1 MNRRKFII
9 ASGSMVAVAGCTGD
23 EGDGNG
29 APANGDEDEPT
40 ESAPGSSEEG
50 NGTDESN
57 GDDGGTAGD
66 GDAGNESEDE
76 ERQDEETE
84 EREEDEERGP
94 HEFSGDGD
102 EETEPFE
109 LAAGFTAVE
118 FEHSGSGRFAVD
130 LESEEGS
137 GELLVNTSGAIDGST
152 ARGIGS
158 GTYSLSVE
166 ADGGWS
172 LVVSQPSAD
181 APEALPVSVDGDTPA
196 YFGPLAFD
204 GEVSVTGRH
213 GGEGNFL
220 VEALAENGDLI
231 DQIVNEVGEVET
243 SSSFGYDGAGWI
255 VVGADGEWSL
265 SIE

>member
-1 MNRRKFII
+1 M
-9 ASGSMVAVAGCTGD
+9 AAVAGCTGD
-23 EGDGNG
+23 RGDGDG
-29 APANGDEDEPT
+29 SPANGDEDEPT
-40 ESAPGSSEEG
+40 ESTPGSNGEG

-57 GDDGGTAGD
+57 GDDRGTEDD
-66 GDAGNESEDE
+66 GDAENESEDG

-84 EREEDEERGP
+84 GQEPEEQEGEQGP
-94 HEFSGDGD
+94 HEFSGDDD

-109 LAAGFTAVE
+109 LKAGFTAVE

-130 LESEEGS
+130 LESEGGS
-137 GELLVNTSGAIDGST
+137 GELLVNAGGAIDGST
-152 ARGIGS
+152 ARGVDS
-158 GTYSLSVE
+158 GTYSLSIE

-172 LVVSQPSAD
+172 LVISQPNAD

-204 GEVSVTGRH
+204 GEVAVTGHH

-220 VEALAENGDLI
+220 VEVLGESGDLI
-231 DQIVNEVGEVET
+231 DQVVNEVGEVET